1 MSAIVAMTIEEAL
14 REEAAERKNRD
25 SQAVTE
31 LRGLI
36 AMCLNRMHAGVP
48 QDEAVGEL
56 IGRIVTF
63 VSGLGDEE
71 DFAELIAEA
80 EEAARRAEDAA
91 ADAEHAAADAESA
104 AARLAKVKSK
114 GAKR

>member
-1 MSAIVAMTIEEAL
+1 MSAIAAMTIEEAL
-14 REEAAERKNRD
+14 REEAAERPNRD
-25 SQAVTE
+25 SRAVTE

-36 AMCLNRMHAGVP
+36 AMCLNRIHAGVT

-91 ADAEHAAADAESA
+91 ADAEDA
-104 AARLAKVKSK
+104 AARLARLKSK